1 LKASSFKSFLESNEF
16 IILDG
21 AMGTML
27 TAFGMESG
35 ACPELENITAP
46 ERVIKIAESYA
57 KAGSDM
63 VYANTFGASL
73 HKLPEG
79 FTPEK
84 IIPTAIKNA
93 REGIRR
99 AGKNTLVALDI
110 GPLGIMTAVS
120 GGTATFEEAYD
131 DFAAQIKAA
140 VGDYPHGENL
150 PDEYKPDLIGIETM
164 SDLLETKAAILAVKE
179 NCDLP
184 LMVTMTFEGNA
195 RTFTGTPLSAFAITA
210 EGLGVDALGINCS
223 QGPKEYAKLFEELR
237 KYTNLPLIAKANAGM
252 PDPETGNYGV
262 KSNDFAD
269 EMAKLTC
276 KGIKIVGGCCGTT
289 PEFIAALKLSLD
301 EKKYTPQ
308 PKTSFSAVTSA
319 LKTVIIDRP
328 RIIGERINP
337 TGKKIFKE
345 ALKNNDIG
353 YIVRQAAE
361 QDNAGADILDVN
373 VSLPDID
380 EISMSKNVINAIS
393 AVCSLPLQIDSSSV
407 KVIKS
412 SLRIYPGKPIVN
424 SVNGEISTLENIL
437 PLVKKYGA
445 AVVGLTLDEN
455 GIPKTAEKR
464 FEIAE
469 RILKKALEYGI
480 RRENVYIDC
489 LTLTASAEQENVYET
504 IKALKMVKER
514 LGLKTVLGVSNI
526 SFGLPKRELI
536 NENFLAMALANGLD
550 LPIINPNIE
559 GMAGAVRTYNLLMNI
574 DKNAIE
580 YIGAYSGAEAIP
592 SSGQQ
597 DLTLEYAVRNGLT
610 SETAAITKKLLETTA
625 PLEIVDNMLIPILD
639 EIGME
644 FEKGKLFLP
653 QLIMAANTVTASFNE
668 IKRALSGTTV
678 ESKGVVVLATVKGDV
693 HDIGKNIVKV
703 LMENYGY
710 TVIDLGKDVPPEVV
724 ADSAAQSG
732 AKLVGLS
739 ALMTTTLASM
749 EATIKLI
756 HERGIDCKIVVGGA
770 VLTAEYAE
778 KIGAD
783 FYAKDAKQ
791 SVDIARMVYQ
801 K

>member
-1 LKASSFKSFLESNEF
+1 LKNFKSFLASKEF

-27 TAFGMESG
+27 TSFGMESG

-57 KAGSDM
+57 AAGSDI
-63 VYANTFGASL
+63 VYTNTFGASL

-79 FTPEK
+79 FTPETV
-84 IIPTAIKNA
+84 IPTAIKNA

-99 AGKNTLVALDI
+99 AGKTALVALDV
-110 GPLGIMTAVS
+110 GPLGIMTEIS
-120 GGTATFEEAYD
+120 GGTATFDEAYD
-131 DFAAQIKAA
+131 DFAVQVKAA
-140 VGDYPHGENL
+140 VNSEFP
-150 PDEYKPDLIGIETM
+150 PDLITIETM

-184 LMVTMTFEGNA
+184 LMVTMTFEGNG
-195 RTFTGTPLSAFAITA
+195 RTFTGTPLSAFALTA
-210 EGLGVDALGINCS
+210 QGLGVDALGINCS
-223 QGPKEYAKLFEELR
+223 QGPKEYFKLFEELK
-237 KYTNLPLIAKANAGM
+237 KYTDLPLIAKANAGM
-252 PDPETGNYGV
+252 PDPETGKYGV
-262 KSNDFAD
+262 NAEDFAE
-269 EMAKLTC
+269 EML
-276 KGIKIVGGCCGTT
+276 GLISQGVKIFGGCCGTT
-289 PEFIAALKLSLD
+289 PEFIAALKASL
-301 EKKYTPQ
+301 EGKNYTKQ
-308 PKTSFSAVTSA
+308 PKVSFSAITSA

-393 AVCSLPLQIDSSSV
+393 TVCDLPLQIDSSSAE
-407 KVIKS
+407 VIES

-437 PLVKKYGA
+437 PSVKKYGA
-445 AVVGLTLDEN
+445 AVVGLTIDEN

-469 RILKKALEYGI
+469 RILEKALEYGI
-480 RRENVYIDC
+480 RREDVYIDC

-504 IKALKMVKER
+504 VKALRMVKEK

-526 SFGLPKRELI
+526 SFGLPRRELV

-550 LPIINPNIE
+550 LPIINPNAE
-559 GMAGAVRTYNLLMNI
+559 GMTGAVRAYNLLMNL

-580 YIGAYSGAEAIP
+580 YIGAYSGSFEKK
-592 SSGQQ
+592 SDSGQQ
-597 DLTLEYAVRNGLT
+597 DLTLEYAVRNGLS
-610 SETAAITKKLLETTA
+610 SETAVITKKLLETNA
-625 PLEIVDNMLIPILD
+625 PLEIVDNMLIPVLD
-639 EIGME
+639 EIGVE
-644 FEKGKLFLP
+644 FEQGKIFLP

-668 IKRALSGTTV
+668 IKRALSGTPV
-678 ESKGVVVLATVKGDV
+678 ESKGTVVLATVKGDV

-710 TVIDLGKDVPPEVV
+710 TVIDLGKDVAPEVV
-724 ADSAAQSG
+724 ADSAKTSG

-749 EATIKLI
+749 ESTIKLI
-756 HERGIDCKIVVGGA
+756 RERGLDCKIVVGGA

-783 FYAKDAKQ
+783 YYAKDAKQ
-791 SVDIARMVYQ
+791 SVDIARIVYQ